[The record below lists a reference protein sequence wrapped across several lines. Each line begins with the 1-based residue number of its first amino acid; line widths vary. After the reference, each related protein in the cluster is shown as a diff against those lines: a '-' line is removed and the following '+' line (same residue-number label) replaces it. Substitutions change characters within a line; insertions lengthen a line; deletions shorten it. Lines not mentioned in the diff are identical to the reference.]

1 MSDDEIKQARTDALN
16 AILDDPATH
25 KVVVAG
31 PGTGKTHTYK
41 ELLSRI
47 EGPALAITF
56 LTVLVKDLE
65 ESIGEMAT
73 VRSFH
78 GFCKSILYSDA
89 IPGLSHRLHF
99 YPAMNHIFEED
110 LKISTQPATSKDIEK
125 ALMNL
130 DSTGT
135 IIDGVVRSGNYYDAV
150 GYTDGVYRV
159 LLHMQEE
166 PESVP
171 KFEQVVVDEYQDF
184 SKLEVELINEVAKQS
199 PTLVVGDDDQALYG
213 FKHASANYIRGLCN
227 NPFYKKL
234 ELPYCSRCTAVI
246 VEATNHIVE
255 KATAGGLLAG
265 RVSKPY
271 LCYVPDK
278 RSESDQYPR
287 IIHAHCTV
295 QNTRSPIMSK
305 YIAKRIR
312 EIPSEDAEKSFE
324 KGYPTVL
331 IIGPKQFTKP
341 IYEFLLEEGFVNL
354 SRKVSEEQSIEPLDG
369 YRLLMRNETSRLG
382 WRILIY
388 CHKPNGWQSWVETAI
403 NDGTEL
409 SGLVDENY
417 AITQREIVEALRKL
431 SEGAE
436 MSVDEISKVED
447 ATELNI
453 NHLREEF
460 GALDDIESLD
470 METLLDDAMEQLET
484 EAPDTSKPSILVTSL
499 LGSKG
504 LQADYVFVV
513 GLNNGHFPRNNHEPK
528 NEEVCQ
534 LIVALTRT
542 RKECHLLS
550 CDRFGLSL
558 LQPSI
563 FTDWLSPY
571 LEERRVNAASVHNS

>member
-1 MSDDEIKQARTDALN
+1 MTDDEIKQARTDALN

-41 ELLSRI
+41 ELLSRV

-65 ESIGEMAT
+65 DSIGNMAT

-78 GFCKSILYSDA
+78 GFCKGILYSDD
-89 IPGLSHRLHF
+89 IPGLSHRVHY
-99 YPAMNHIFEED
+99 YPAINQIFEED
-110 LKISTQPATSKDIEK
+110 LTITAQPTTSKDIEK

-130 DSTGT
+130 DSTGSV
-135 IIDGVVRSGNYYDAV
+135 IDGVLRSGTYYDAA

-199 PTLVVGDDDQALYG
+199 STLIVGDDDQALYG
-213 FKHASANYIRGLCN
+213 FKHASANYIRELCN
-227 NPFYKKL
+227 NPLYKKL

-246 VEATNHIVE
+246 VDATNHIVE
-255 KATAGGLLAG
+255 KASAGGLLAG

-278 RSESDQYPR
+278 RSENDQYPR

-295 QNTRSPIMSK
+295 QNTRSPIMAK
-305 YIAKRIR
+305 YIANRIR
-312 EIPSEDAEKSFE
+312 DIPSEDAEKSFE

-341 IYEFLLEEGFVNL
+341 IYEFLFEEGFVNL
-354 SRKVSEEQSIEPLDG
+354 SRKVSEEQTIEPLDG
-369 YRLLMRNETSRLG
+369 YRLLIRNETSRLG

-388 CHKPNGWQSWVETAI
+388 CNKPNGWQGWVETAI

-417 AITQREIVEALRKL
+417 AIKQREIVEALRKL
-431 SEGAE
+431 TEGAE

-447 ATELNI
+447 ATGLDI
-453 NHLREEF
+453 DHLREEF
-460 GALDDIESLD
+460 GALDDVESAD
-470 METLLDDAMEQLET
+470 METLLDDAIEQLEAET
-484 EAPDTSKPSILVTSL
+484 PDTSKPSILVTSL
-499 LGSKG
+499 LGAKG
-504 LQADYVFVV
+504 LQAEYVFVV
-513 GLNNGHFPRNNHEPK
+513 GLNDNHFPRNNAHPT
-528 NEEVCQ
+528 NDEVCK

-542 RKECHLLS
+542 RKKCYLIS
-550 CDRFGLSL
+550 CDRFGNSL

-563 FTDWLSPY
+563 FMQWLNPF
-571 LEERRVNAASVHNS
+571 LEEQAINAASLRNS